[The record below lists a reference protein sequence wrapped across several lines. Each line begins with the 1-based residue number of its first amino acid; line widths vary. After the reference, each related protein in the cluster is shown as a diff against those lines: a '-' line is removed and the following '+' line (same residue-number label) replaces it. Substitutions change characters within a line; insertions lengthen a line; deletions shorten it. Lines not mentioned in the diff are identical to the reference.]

1 MIAILSN
8 FFGFAS
14 GQQFANVY
22 VTVFLKEN
30 VPSIDPFLFSIYGQ
44 VTSVVGA
51 LMFMFSVD
59 RFGRRF
65 LWLTS
70 APLGATAM
78 LVMGALGCIKNPS
91 HSVANAIAS
100 MFPVFNFFFV
110 SSFGLL

>member
-14 GQQFANVY
+14 GQQFANIY
-22 VTVFLKEN
+22 ATIFLKEN
-30 VPSIDPFLFSIYGQ
+30 IPTINPFLFSIYGQ

-51 LMFMFSVD
+51 LVFMFSVD

-65 LWLTS
+65 LWLSS
-70 APLGATAM
+70 APMGATAM
-78 LVMGALGCIKNPS
+78 LVMGALGCVRNPS
-91 HSVANAIAS
+91 NAVSTGIAA